1 MFINSFLFAILIT
14 FFTGLVTILIS
25 MYVRLVARQKKTI
38 ANGIRNFRMLNLL
51 MEHSSDVVF
60 SVDKSYNYLAFNNA
74 HMETMYSVY
83 GKRIEIGK
91 NILDYMRV
99 KNDADVAENDIK
111 RALEGEKYSVI
122 RSYGDEQNFTRA
134 HFEATYSPIFSRDD
148 VVGVSVV
155 VRNVTEYIL
164 SQENLKRSER
174 KYKQL
179 FHYNYLGA
187 LIIKDN
193 TIIDANDTATHQLG
207 LETHDLLGMSFE
219 ELFGIGELDITERE
233 QIVKFPKLERV
244 FNLRKETIGDEK
256 NLQDIVFIDNI
267 TEKYAA
273 EQALI
278 EAHQQTKVLIESAKS
293 YIFSIDTD
301 FKITSY
307 NTKFGDLIKNL
318 LHIDIKEDDYLN
330 SEPYS
335 KLFEYYS
342 PHFKRAFHQKEI
354 FETEFQFDNNIFIQS
369 VFSPLVN
376 VNDEIYAIAVYN
388 LDITEKWKHELQIKQ
403 LNSSLEQK
411 VKERTFELNQQK
423 LKLDLA
429 LNAAKIGAW
438 SFTPEEGFTW
448 DKKISRILGI
458 SDAPTP
464 TPLKTFLATVVREER
479 LKIISLFHKIFLG
492 QLHNVNISAKINHS
506 VRGVQYIQIYGKSR
520 MQNGNY
526 EMHGV
531 CWNLTQQ
538 KKVEFELKEARNAA
552 EKSNKAK
559 SMFLAN
565 ISHEIRSPL
574 NAIIGLSNVLYRKSF
589 SENLSEEFIEQLRY
603 IYFNGEY
610 LSELINNILDY
621 SRIDAGKMQIFHER
635 IDIRSFINL
644 VVKIH
649 TPSAHEKEVV
659 IHTEV
664 SDNVPTHFVTD
675 STKFRQ
681 VLTNLL
687 TNAIKFTKEKTE
699 IKIIVSANSE
709 CLQLSVHDQGI
720 GISEDRID
728 VIFDSF
734 EQADNSV
741 TREYGGTGLGLA
753 ISKKL
758 VEMLKGQIRVYSIEG
773 EGATFI
779 VQLPIIEG
787 DRNEILEENGREAE
801 VAFDADSKVLIV
813 EDNKMNQFM
822 MKALFKQLSLN
833 CDIAENGE
841 EAIKYIK
848 ESECDLI
855 LMDLHMPILGGI
867 ETAEKLRQ
875 ELNVTTPIVAL
886 SADAYWDRRFHAFA
900 VGINDYL
907 TKPLDRN
914 DLINTL
920 KKYLIKDQVTKK
932 YFDPKEHKELIEELK
947 ELTTA
952 TSLSVE
958 HKLSRLKSIYILLQE
973 YDTGFS
979 KYIDYLSEAIA
990 SDSRVDVF

>member
-1 MFINSFLFAILIT
+1 MYINSFVFAILIS
-14 FFTGLVTILIS
+14 FTIGLIIILVS

-51 MEHSSDVVF
+51 MEHSSDVIF
-60 SVDKSYNYLAFNNA
+60 SVDKSFNYLAFNNA
-74 HMETMYSVY
+74 HAQTMYSVY
-83 GKRIEIGK
+83 GKKIEVGK

-134 HFEATYSPIFSRDD
+134 YFEATYNPIMSDD
-148 VVGVSVV
+148 EIVGVSVV

-207 LETHDLLGMSFE
+207 METHDLLGMSFE
-219 ELFGIGELDITERE
+219 ELFGIGELDITEGE
-233 QIVKFPKLERV
+233 KIVKFARLERV

-273 EQALI
+273 EQELK
-278 EAHQQTKVLIESAKS
+278 EAHKQTKVLIESAKS
-293 YIFSIDTD
+293 YIFSIDTN
-301 FKITSY
+301 FKFISF
-307 NTKFGDLIKNL
+307 NTKFRDLIKNL
-318 LHIDIKEDDYLN
+318 LNIDIEEGDCLN
-330 SEPYS
+330 SAPYT

-342 PHFKRAFHQKEI
+342 PHFERAFQQKEI
-354 FETEFQFDNNIFIQS
+354 FETEFQFDNNVFIQS

-376 VNDEIYAIAVYN
+376 VNNEIYAIAVYN

-411 VKERTFELNQQK
+411 VKERTFELNQQQ

-438 SFTPEEGFTW
+438 SFTPDEKFTW
-448 DKKISRILGI
+448 DQKISKIFGI
-458 SDAPTP
+458 SDTP
-464 TPLKTFLATVVREER
+464 AHKPLKTFLGTVVREER
-479 LKIISLFHKIFLG
+479 LKIVSLFHKIFLG
-492 QLHNVNISAKINHS
+492 QLHNVNISVKINHS
-506 VRGVQYIQIYGKSR
+506 VRGIQYIQIYGKSR
-520 MQNGNY
+520 LQNGKY

-621 SRIDAGKMQIFHER
+621 SRIDAGKMQVFHER

-659 IHTEV
+659 INTEI
-664 SDNVPTHFVTD
+664 SENVPTHFVTD

-687 TNAIKFTKEKTE
+687 TNAIKFTKEKTK
-699 IKIIVSANSE
+699 IKIIVSANDE

-741 TREYGGTGLGLA
+741 TRQYGGTGLGLA

-779 VQLPIIEG
+779 VQLPIIEA

-801 VAFDADSKVLIV
+801 VSFKPDSKVLIV

-822 MKALFKQLSLN
+822 MKALFKQLSLE
-833 CDIAENGE
+833 CEIAENGQ
-841 EAIKYIK
+841 EAIEQIK
-848 ESECDLI
+848 ETNYDLI

-867 ETAEKLRQ
+867 ETTEKLRQ
-875 ELNVTTPIVAL
+875 DLGVTTPVVAL
-886 SADAYWDRRFHAFA
+886 SADAYWDKRFHAFA

-920 KKYLIKDQVTKK
+920 KKYLLKDQAHIKK
-932 YFDPKEHKELIEELK
+932 YFDPNDHKELILEIK
-947 ELTTA
+947 ELTMA
-952 TSLSVE
+952 TSLSAE
-958 HKLSRLKSIYILLQE
+958 HRLSRLKSIYILLQE

-979 KYIDYLSEAIA
+979 KYIDYLGNPGKYLIY
-990 SDSRVDVF
+990 